1 MVQPITVSLG
11 RNAKLLSSGNRVI
24 TETYK
29 VNNGGTITVTRVLNK
44 NGDVLKT
51 RMKKIFETILKS
63 GKRILTREDE
73 LHVQE
78 KIAGTEKPKN
88 GSKFTNKLFKFSD
101 KLFSSEDNKLLFER
115 NVAYKKSRGADTYSD
130 KVKTLKTDK
139 LSSETLY
146 KESKDVSKAKRDI
159 KTYTGKDVVKLQHS
173 LLTYD
178 DSGIPKESNN
188 FDLREFEIFN
198 K

>member
-24 TETYK
+24 TESYK
-29 VNNGGTITVTRVLNK
+29 ANNGGTITVTRVLNK
-44 NGDVLKT
+44 YGDVLKT
-51 RMKKIFETILKS
+51 RMKKTFETILKS

-146 KESKDVSKAKRDI
+146 KESKDVSKAKRGI
-159 KTYTGKDVVKLQHS
+159 KTYTGKDVDKLQHS

-178 DSGIPKESNN
+178 DNGIPKESNK